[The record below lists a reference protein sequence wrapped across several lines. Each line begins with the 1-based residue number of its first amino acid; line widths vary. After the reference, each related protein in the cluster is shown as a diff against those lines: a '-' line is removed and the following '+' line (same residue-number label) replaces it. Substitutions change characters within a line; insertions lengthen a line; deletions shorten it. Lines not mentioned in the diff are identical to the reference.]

1 MTEGDPLVTDK
12 PRIVI
17 VSLDGTTWDLL
28 APLCCEGVMPNLAAL
43 LEEGVS
49 GILES
54 SIPPVTAPAWISF
67 QTGKNPGKHG
77 FFHFTGPCPGTYET
91 RVLNASALQER
102 TLWQIAGDQGRRIC
116 AINVPMTY
124 PPRPINGCMISGL
137 LTPGLAKAFYP
148 PELRE
153 ELLAAIGDYTIFI
166 PIRQADFM
174 SAREFISKMVGM
186 VQQRMAAA
194 RYLMDREDWD
204 LSMVHVQATDI
215 VQHAC
220 WALLD
225 PRHPLYPL
233 GGTEDKLAAQS
244 FYRELDRLLGGLWD
258 RVRGRAT
265 IVVMSDH
272 GFTPAV
278 KRFYLNQW
286 LAEQELLVTRRN
298 LKQVTH
304 ILETAVR
311 KADVLKLRR
320 RVLSPRSTVSQAS
333 QKVRG
338 EALTNWPRTR
348 AYAVEAPFF
357 GRIYL
362 NVAGR
367 QVQGCVQP
375 GREYEDLRDQI
386 AAGLMQV
393 SDPETGEAL
402 IERVYKREEIYH
414 GRRLDEMPDLIVRPR
429 SDVMIVTEFRG
440 DRLIE
445 ATRSFLSGT
454 HHLHGILVM
463 AGPAVRPRGTVEGAS
478 LVDMAPTL
486 LHLLGLPVPDDMDG
500 TVLLDALDPAFVE
513 AHPVQHVSAGAHSTS
528 DEDDDYAD
536 DEAEIVEGRLEAMGY
551 LG

>member
-1 MTEGDPLVTDK
+1 MTDK

-28 APLCCEGVMPNLAAL
+28 GPLCREGVMPNLAAL

-77 FFHFTGPCPGTYET
+77 FFHFTAPCPGTYET
-91 RVLNASALQER
+91 YVMNASKLQER
-102 TLWQIAGDQGRRIC
+102 TLWHIVGEQGRRIC

-124 PPRPINGCMISGL
+124 PPRPVNGCMISGL
-137 LTPGLAKAFYP
+137 LTPSLSKGFYP
-148 PELRE
+148 PELRQ
-153 ELLAAIGDYTIFI
+153 ELLSAIGDYTIFI

-174 SAREFISKMVGM
+174 RPREFIAKMTGM
-186 VQQRMAAA
+186 VHQRLAAA

-225 PRHPLYPL
+225 PRHPLYPS

-244 FYRELDRLLGGLWD
+244 FYRELDRLLGDLWD
-258 RVRGRAT
+258 KVRGRAT

-272 GFTPAV
+272 GFAPAV

-286 LAEQELLVTRRN
+286 LAEQKLLFTRRN

-304 ILETAVR
+304 ILETVVR
-311 KADVLKLRR
+311 KVDVLKLRR
-320 RVLSPRSTVSQAS
+320 RLLRPRSAASQVSQKA
-333 QKVRG
+333 RG
-338 EALTNWPRTR
+338 EALTNWSRTR

-367 QVQGCVQP
+367 QAQGCVQP
-375 GREYEDLRDQI
+375 GSEYEDLRDQI
-386 AAGLMQV
+386 AARLMQV

-414 GRRLDEMPDLIVRPR
+414 GRRLDDMPDLIVQPR

-440 DRLIE
+440 DRLVE
-445 ATRSFLSGT
+445 ATPSFLSGT
-454 HHLHGILVM
+454 HHPHGILVM
-463 AGPAVRPRGTVEGAS
+463 AGPAVRPSGTVEGAS

-500 TVLLDALDPAFVE
+500 TVLLDALDPAFVA
-513 AHPVQHVSAGAHSTS
+513 AHPVQYVSAGTHLTPDAG
-528 DEDDDYAD
+528 D
-536 DEAEIVEGRLEAMGY
+536 DETDEEAETVEERLEALGY